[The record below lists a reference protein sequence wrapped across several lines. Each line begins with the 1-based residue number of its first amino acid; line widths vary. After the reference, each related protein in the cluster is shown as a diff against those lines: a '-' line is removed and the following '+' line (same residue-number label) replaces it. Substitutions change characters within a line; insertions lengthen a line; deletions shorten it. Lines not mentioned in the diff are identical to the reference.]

1 MSKEKLESSKKHFDK
16 RGVNLELLKAWISNE
31 KVLDILKVHNIN
43 LNIFIKEYALNIV
56 KYHLNVINNPK
67 IKIDDKNL
75 KNCVIFL
82 KDNDISLD
90 ELFIIFNR
98 LKSSL
103 IEYIPSIENSD
114 LNLIKDINYIYEESF
129 LKILEIYSKSLSKI
143 KKRLVKK
150 NDLVDKYVIMSKVDK
165 EGNIIDVSQAFC
177 DISGYT
183 KEEIIGKKYLLLK
196 HPSFPN
202 EKMNELWETVNSG
215 KIWQGEIKNQKK
227 DGTVYWVEATISPV
241 FDENKEILYFDSV
254 RQDISS
260 KKEFEEQQAILIEQS
275 KSAAMGEMISMIAH
289 QWRQPLQAVS
299 LLVQKLPLSKLKDGY
314 IDDEL
319 LAQVEKDITSQL
331 EYMSSTIDNF
341 RDFFLPNKPKE
352 KILVNELISRS
363 IDFISFMLKNNSIQ
377 IEVNTKDDVLLSC
390 YVNELIQVLINIIKN
405 AVDILIERDI
415 KNREIK
421 INSYKEDSSL
431 IITIEDNAGG
441 IKEEIIDKVF
451 NPYFSTKDK
460 KNGTGL
466 GLYMSKT
473 IVEKQSLGSLSVEN
487 SQIGAKFKI
496 ILPIS

>member
-1 MSKEKLESSKKHFDK
+1 M
-16 RGVNLELLKAWISNE
+16 
-31 KVLDILKVHNIN
+31 
-43 LNIFIKEYALNIV
+43 
-56 KYHLNVINNPK
+56 
-67 IKIDDKNL
+67 
-75 KNCVIFL
+75 
-82 KDNDISLD
+82 
-90 ELFIIFNR
+90 
-98 LKSSL
+98 
-103 IEYIPSIENSD
+103 
-114 LNLIKDINYIYEESF
+114 
-129 LKILEIYSKSLSKI
+129 
-143 KKRLVKK
+143 
-150 NDLVDKYVIMSKVDK
+150 
-165 EGNIIDVSQAFC
+165 
-177 DISGYT
+177 
-183 KEEIIGKKYLLLK
+183 
-196 HPSFPN
+196 
-202 EKMNELWETVNSG
+202 
-215 KIWQGEIKNQKK
+215 
-227 DGTVYWVEATISPV
+227 
-241 FDENKEILYFDSV
+241 
-254 RQDISS
+254 
-260 KKEFEEQQAILIEQS
+260 
-275 KSAAMGEMISMIAH
+275 
-289 QWRQPLQAVS
+289 
-299 LLVQKLPLSKLKDGY
+299 QKLPLSKLKDGY

-377 IEVNTKDDVLLSC
+377 IEVNTKDAVLLSC

-415 KNREIK
+415 KNKEIM

>member
-1 MSKEKLESSKKHFDK
+1 MSKEKLETSKKHFDK
-16 RGVNLELLKAWISNE
+16 RGVNLELLKAWISNK
-31 KVLDILKVHNIN
+31 KVLDILKTHNIN

-56 KYHLNVINNPK
+56 KYHLDVINNPK

-75 KNCVIFL
+75 KSCVIFF

-150 NDLVDKYVIMSKVDK
+150 NDIVDKYVIMSKVDK

-183 KEEIIGKKYLLLK
+183 KEELIGKKYLLLK

-202 EKMNELWETVNSG
+202 EKMNEIWETVNSG

-241 FDENKEILYFDSV
+241 FNENKEILYFDSV

-352 KILVNELISRS
+352 KILVKELISRS
-363 IDFISFMLKNNSIQ
+363 IDFISFLLKNNSIQ

-405 AVDILIERDI
+405 AVDILIERDV
-415 KNREIK
+415 K
-421 INSYKEDSSL
+421 KER
-431 IITIEDNAGG
+431 
-441 IKEEIIDKVF
+441 
-451 NPYFSTKDK
+451 Y
-460 KNGTGL
+460 
-466 GLYMSKT
+466 
-473 IVEKQSLGSLSVEN
+473 
-487 SQIGAKFKI
+487 
-496 ILPIS
+496 

>member
-1 MSKEKLESSKKHFDK
+1 MSKEKLETSKKHFDK
-16 RGVNLELLKAWISNE
+16 RGVNLELLKAWISNK
-31 KVLDILKVHNIN
+31 KVLDILKTHNIN

-56 KYHLNVINNPK
+56 KYHLDVINNPK

-75 KNCVIFL
+75 KSCVIFF

-150 NDLVDKYVIMSKVDK
+150 NDIVDKYVIMSKVDK

-183 KEEIIGKKYLLLK
+183 KEELIVKKYLLLK

-202 EKMNELWETVNSG
+202 EKMNEIWETVNSG

-241 FDENKEILYFDSV
+241 FNENKEILYFDSV

-352 KILVNELISRS
+352 KILVKELISRS
-363 IDFISFMLKNNSIQ
+363 IDFISFLLKNNSIQ

-405 AVDILIERDI
+405 AVDILIERDV
-415 KNREIK
+415 K
-421 INSYKEDSSL
+421 KER
-431 IITIEDNAGG
+431 
-441 IKEEIIDKVF
+441 
-451 NPYFSTKDK
+451 Y
-460 KNGTGL
+460 
-466 GLYMSKT
+466 
-473 IVEKQSLGSLSVEN
+473 
-487 SQIGAKFKI
+487 
-496 ILPIS
+496 

>member
-1 MSKEKLESSKKHFDK
+1 MCDF
-16 RGVNLELLKAWISNE
+16 
-31 KVLDILKVHNIN
+31 
-43 LNIFIKEYALNIV
+43 F
-56 KYHLNVINNPK
+56 
-67 IKIDDKNL
+67 
-75 KNCVIFL
+75 

-202 EKMNELWETVNSG
+202 EKMNELWKTVNSG

-289 QWRQPLQAVS
+289 QWRQPPSSSIPFSA
-299 LLVQKLPLSKLKDGY
+299 K
-314 IDDEL
+314 
-319 LAQVEKDITSQL
+319 IT
-331 EYMSSTIDNF
+331 
-341 RDFFLPNKPKE
+341 
-352 KILVNELISRS
+352 LI
-363 IDFISFMLKNNSIQ
+363 
-377 IEVNTKDDVLLSC
+377 
-390 YVNELIQVLINIIKN
+390 
-405 AVDILIERDI
+405 
-415 KNREIK
+415 
-421 INSYKEDSSL
+421 
-431 IITIEDNAGG
+431 
-441 IKEEIIDKVF
+441 KVKRWI
-451 NPYFSTKDK
+451 YR
-460 KNGTGL
+460 
-466 GLYMSKT
+466 
-473 IVEKQSLGSLSVEN
+473 
-487 SQIGAKFKI
+487 
-496 ILPIS
+496 